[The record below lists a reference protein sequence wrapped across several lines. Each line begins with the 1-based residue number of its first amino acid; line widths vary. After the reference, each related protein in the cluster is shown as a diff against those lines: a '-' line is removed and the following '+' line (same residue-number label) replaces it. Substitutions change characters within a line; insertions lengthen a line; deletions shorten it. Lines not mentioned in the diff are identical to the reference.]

1 MIQQILVILIFALA
15 LAYLVGK
22 FIWKPAFL
30 KQGSKDD
37 DSGCGSGSCG
47 CHWAGCPNLVSI
59 NWFWEFNFKD
69 QFSLFWKS
77 MKIVLISFIILTAIL
92 WCWAVFD
99 LVKSRFKNPIHK
111 ALGLLMILFFPVLGS
126 ILYFQLKEG
135 FVQKKRREFNP
146 DFTYLRKN

>member
-1 MIQQILVILIFALA
+1 
-15 LAYLVGK
+15 
-22 FIWKPAFL
+22 
-30 KQGSKDD
+30 
-37 DSGCGSGSCG
+37 
-47 CHWAGCPNLVSI
+47 
-59 NWFWEFNFKD
+59 
-69 QFSLFWKS
+69 